1 MGLKDVHVVIKGV
14 GSGRESVVRGF
25 ISKGYNILSI
35 KDITPV
41 PHNGPRPPKPRR
53 V

>member
-1 MGLKDVHVVIKGV
+1 LKTIANNFAVQVL
-14 GSGRESVVRGF
+14 SV
-25 ISKGYNILSI
+25 
-35 KDITPV
+35 KDITPI